1 MLNRYFFV
9 CMDWNHINVCFWY
22 AFTRQVFQNHA
33 RRHIWKRS
41 RPCSA
46 RWHITRRLSCCAKM
60 LTAWNPCWICEAV
73 FSVCCMVL
81 AHVSSLTS
89 RVQRRQDLL
98 GWSLAYWWIEWRI
111 HYINWT
117 PNERNPALDWGFV
130 LLDLVLDLVG
140 TVFTIWLY
148 RIIPFPD
155 LDIVKPE
162 NPGEP
167 RVKP

>member
-1 MLNRYFFV
+1 MCSEPLFRNCFIISYNWLVGLGWFRRMFWICV
-9 CMDWNHINVCFWY
+9 CSNICRILQNDDAQSIFLCLYGLKPHINVCFWY

-117 PNERNPALDWGFV
+117 PNET
-130 LLDLVLDLVG
+130 LL
-140 TVFTIWLY
+140 
-148 RIIPFPD
+148 
-155 LDIVKPE
+155 
-162 NPGEP
+162 
-167 RVKP
+167 